1 MSNCFVGAQIANELN
16 LGERMRALPSI
27 VVGVV
32 IFAIWL
38 SVVGNPHVVET
49 VIGLVLGIAGA
60 IYFHLQLLP
69 KIWPNR

>member
-1 MSNCFVGAQIANELN
+1 
-16 LGERMRALPSI
+16 MRALPSI
-27 VVGVV
+27 IVGVV

-69 KIWPNR
+69 KIWPKQQWSLIGGLSPATLFTLEW

>member
-1 MSNCFVGAQIANELN
+1 
-16 LGERMRALPSI
+16 MRALPSI
-27 VVGVV
+27 IVGVV

-69 KIWPNR
+69 KIWPKRQ